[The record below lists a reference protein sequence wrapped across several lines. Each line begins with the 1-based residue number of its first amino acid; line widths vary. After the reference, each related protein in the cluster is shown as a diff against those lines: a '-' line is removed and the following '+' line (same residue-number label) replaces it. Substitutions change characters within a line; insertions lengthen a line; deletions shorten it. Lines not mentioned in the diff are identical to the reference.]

1 MYDIKT
7 QKIKTFHEKV
17 GKIFEISWKKL
28 LILIF
33 ILFFFTRN
41 NTMTNITIQNTNL
54 NLKLVKFNDE
64 EQQAV
69 NARDLHKFLGSKQDF
84 STWIKARIQKYGFI
98 ENEDFI
104 VDKENT
110 QIHDKINSPKRATA
124 TDGGFE
130 KATAKPLVKSAP
142 QIYGT
147 MDRAIP
153 MGFSKI
159 DYYISLDMA
168 KELAMIENNKK
179 GREVR
184 KYFIQ
189 CEKLLKQKI
198 AEEQQTQLIKQSKKL
213 LALEN
218 KLQDAQI
225 KACQFD
231 ALVAQSGFLNFRK
244 VAKELELNERSL
256 KSWLIQNDWISLRGS
271 QKKMSPKSWTIRKK
285 YMVFKHQLTE
295 SGDISTYP
303 MALFSYKGIKEIQRR
318 LMTLG
323 LHAQRGLF

>member
-17 GKIFEISWKKL
+17 EKIFEISWEKL
-28 LILIF
+28 LILNF
-33 ILFFFTRN
+33 ILFFYKEKTMQNIIKLADISNFGNLMSSREIAELCEKRHDHVIRDIRRMLGDLDPKKDAPKFGDISVEAPAVQGFKESVYLDAYGREKPEYLLN
-41 NTMTNITIQNTNL
+41 FELTMTLISGYNVVLRNRIIKRWQELELQQQQIQL
-54 NLKLVKFNDE
+54 
-64 EQQAV
+64 A
-69 NARDLHKFLGSKQDF
+69 KQ
-84 STWIKARIQKYGFI
+84 
-98 ENEDFI
+98 
-104 VDKENT
+104 
-110 QIHDKINSPKRATA
+110 
-124 TDGGFE
+124 
-130 KATAKPLVKSAP
+130 
-142 QIYGT
+142 
-147 MDRAIP
+147 
-153 MGFSKI
+153 
-159 DYYISLDMA
+159 
-168 KELAMIENNKK
+168 NK
-179 GREVR
+179 
-184 KYFIQ
+184 Q
-189 CEKLLKQKI
+189 
-198 AEEQQTQLIKQSKKL
+198 L

>member
-1 MYDIKT
+1 MKNIIKLTDISNFENLMSSRE
-7 QKIKTFHEKV
+7 IAELCEKRHDHV
-17 GKIFEISWKKL
+17 IRDIRRMLEYLEPKKDEPKFGGISDEAPAVQGFKESVYLDAYGREKPEYLLNFEL
-28 LILIF
+28 
-33 ILFFFTRN
+33 
-41 NTMTNITIQNTNL
+41 TMTLISGYNVVLRNRIIKRWQELELQQQQIQLT
-54 NLKLVKFNDE
+54 
-64 EQQAV
+64 
-69 NARDLHKFLGSKQDF
+69 
-84 STWIKARIQKYGFI
+84 
-98 ENEDFI
+98 
-104 VDKENT
+104 
-110 QIHDKINSPKRATA
+110 
-124 TDGGFE
+124 
-130 KATAKPLVKSAP
+130 
-142 QIYGT
+142 
-147 MDRAIP
+147 
-153 MGFSKI
+153 
-159 DYYISLDMA
+159 
-168 KELAMIENNKK
+168 
-179 GREVR
+179 
-184 KYFIQ
+184 
-189 CEKLLKQKI
+189 
-198 AEEQQTQLIKQSKKL
+198 KQSKQL

-271 QKKMSPKSWTIRKK
+271 QKKMSPKAWTIRKK

>member
-1 MYDIKT
+1 MKNIIKLADISNFENLMSSRE
-7 QKIKTFHEKV
+7 IAELCEKRHDHV
-17 GKIFEISWKKL
+17 IRDIRRMLEDLGEEIGAPKFGGTSSEAPAVQGFKESVYLDVQGKERPEILLNFEL
-28 LILIF
+28 
-33 ILFFFTRN
+33 
-41 NTMTNITIQNTNL
+41 TMTLISGYNVVLRNRIIKRWQELELQQQQIQL
-54 NLKLVKFNDE
+54 
-64 EQQAV
+64 A
-69 NARDLHKFLGSKQDF
+69 KQNN
-84 STWIKARIQKYGFI
+84 RI
-98 ENEDFI
+98 
-104 VDKENT
+104 
-110 QIHDKINSPKRATA
+110 
-124 TDGGFE
+124 
-130 KATAKPLVKSAP
+130 L
-142 QIYGT
+142 
-147 MDRAIP
+147 M
-153 MGFSKI
+153 
-159 DYYISLDMA
+159 
-168 KELAMIENNKK
+168 
-179 GREVR
+179 
-184 KYFIQ
+184 
-189 CEKLLKQKI
+189 
-198 AEEQQTQLIKQSKKL
+198 
-213 LALEN
+213 LEN

>member
-1 MYDIKT
+1 MTNLIKLTDIS
-7 QKIKTFHEKV
+7 
-17 GKIFEISWKKL
+17 IFENLMSSREIAQICGKRHDNVIRDILRMFKDLELEIPKKEDSSNL
-28 LILIF
+28 
-33 ILFFFTRN
+33 RN
-41 NTMTNITIQNTNL
+41 
-54 NLKLVKFNDE
+54 D
-64 EQQAV
+64 
-69 NARDLHKFLGSKQDF
+69 HHSDF
-84 STWIKARIQKYGFI
+84 
-98 ENEDFI
+98 
-104 VDKENT
+104 
-110 QIHDKINSPKRATA
+110 
-124 TDGGFE
+124 
-130 KATAKPLVKSAP
+130 
-142 QIYGT
+142 
-147 MDRAIP
+147 RAIY
-153 MGFSKI
+153 
-159 DYYISLDMA
+159 DYRNFVSEILLNFELTITLISGYNVVLRNRIIKRWQELELQQQQIQLA
-168 KELAMIENNKK
+168 KQNK
-179 GREVR
+179 
-184 KYFIQ
+184 Q
-189 CEKLLKQKI
+189 
-198 AEEQQTQLIKQSKKL
+198 L

>member
-1 MYDIKT
+1 MKNIIKLTDISNFENLMSSRE
-7 QKIKTFHEKV
+7 IAELCEKEHKNIV
-17 GKIFEISWKKL
+17 RDIRRMLEDLGDDATGSNLSPLKVQESSYLDKKGEKRIEYLLDFEL
-28 LILIF
+28 
-33 ILFFFTRN
+33 
-41 NTMTNITIQNTNL
+41 TMTLISGYNVVLRNRIIKRWQELELQQQQIQL
-54 NLKLVKFNDE
+54 
-64 EQQAV
+64 A
-69 NARDLHKFLGSKQDF
+69 KQ
-84 STWIKARIQKYGFI
+84 
-98 ENEDFI
+98 
-104 VDKENT
+104 
-110 QIHDKINSPKRATA
+110 
-124 TDGGFE
+124 
-130 KATAKPLVKSAP
+130 
-142 QIYGT
+142 
-147 MDRAIP
+147 
-153 MGFSKI
+153 
-159 DYYISLDMA
+159 
-168 KELAMIENNKK
+168 NK
-179 GREVR
+179 
-184 KYFIQ
+184 Q
-189 CEKLLKQKI
+189 
-198 AEEQQTQLIKQSKKL
+198 L

-218 KLQDAQI
+218 KLQDAQIKLQDAQI

>member
-1 MYDIKT
+1 MQNIIKLADISNFENLMSSREIANLT
-7 QKIKTFHEKV
+7 EKNHQHIMRDIRRMLEDLGAEIGASKFGRTSSKAPAV
-17 GKIFEISWKKL
+17 QGFKESVYLDVQGKERPEILLNFEL
-28 LILIF
+28 
-33 ILFFFTRN
+33 
-41 NTMTNITIQNTNL
+41 TMTLISGYNVILRNRIIKRWQELELQQQQIQL
-54 NLKLVKFNDE
+54 
-64 EQQAV
+64 A
-69 NARDLHKFLGSKQDF
+69 KQ
-84 STWIKARIQKYGFI
+84 
-98 ENEDFI
+98 
-104 VDKENT
+104 
-110 QIHDKINSPKRATA
+110 
-124 TDGGFE
+124 
-130 KATAKPLVKSAP
+130 
-142 QIYGT
+142 
-147 MDRAIP
+147 
-153 MGFSKI
+153 
-159 DYYISLDMA
+159 
-168 KELAMIENNKK
+168 NK
-179 GREVR
+179 
-184 KYFIQ
+184 Q
-189 CEKLLKQKI
+189 
-198 AEEQQTQLIKQSKKL
+198 L

>member
-17 GKIFEISWKKL
+17 EKFFEISWNSL
-28 LILIF
+28 NFYF
-33 ILFFFTRN
+33 ILFFYKE
-41 NTMTNITIQNTNL
+41 NTMKNITIQNTNL

-69 NARDLHKFLGSKQDF
+69 NARDLHKFLESKQDF
-84 STWIKARIQKYGFI
+84 STWIKARIRKYGFI

-104 VDKENT
+104 VDKENA

-130 KATAKPLVKSAP
+130 KTTAKTLVKSAP

-198 AEEQQTQLIKQSKKL
+198 AEEQQTQLIKQSKQL

-295 SGDISTYP
+295 SGDIITYP

>member
-1 MYDIKT
+1 MQNIIKLTDISNFENLMSSREIANLT
-7 QKIKTFHEKV
+7 EKNHQHIMRDIRRMLEDLGAEIGASKFGRTSSEAPAV
-17 GKIFEISWKKL
+17 QGFKESVYLDVQGKERPEILLNFEL
-28 LILIF
+28 
-33 ILFFFTRN
+33 
-41 NTMTNITIQNTNL
+41 TMTLISGYNVILRNRIIKRWQELELQQQQIQLAKQNT
-54 NLKLVKFNDE
+54 
-64 EQQAV
+64 Q
-69 NARDLHKFLGSKQDF
+69 
-84 STWIKARIQKYGFI
+84 
-98 ENEDFI
+98 
-104 VDKENT
+104 
-110 QIHDKINSPKRATA
+110 
-124 TDGGFE
+124 
-130 KATAKPLVKSAP
+130 
-142 QIYGT
+142 
-147 MDRAIP
+147 
-153 MGFSKI
+153 
-159 DYYISLDMA
+159 
-168 KELAMIENNKK
+168 
-179 GREVR
+179 
-184 KYFIQ
+184 
-189 CEKLLKQKI
+189 
-198 AEEQQTQLIKQSKKL
+198 L

-225 KACQFD
+225 KLQDAQLKACQFD

>member
-1 MYDIKT
+1 MQNIIKLTDISNFENLMSSREIA
-7 QKIKTFHEKV
+7 QICEKEHKNIV
-17 GKIFEISWKKL
+17 RDIRRMLEDLGEETTGSNLSPLKVQESFYLDKKGEKRIEYLLDFEL
-28 LILIF
+28 
-33 ILFFFTRN
+33 
-41 NTMTNITIQNTNL
+41 TMTLISGYNVILRNRIIKRWQELELQQQQIQL
-54 NLKLVKFNDE
+54 
-64 EQQAV
+64 A
-69 NARDLHKFLGSKQDF
+69 KQ
-84 STWIKARIQKYGFI
+84 
-98 ENEDFI
+98 
-104 VDKENT
+104 
-110 QIHDKINSPKRATA
+110 
-124 TDGGFE
+124 
-130 KATAKPLVKSAP
+130 
-142 QIYGT
+142 
-147 MDRAIP
+147 
-153 MGFSKI
+153 
-159 DYYISLDMA
+159 
-168 KELAMIENNKK
+168 NK
-179 GREVR
+179 
-184 KYFIQ
+184 Q
-189 CEKLLKQKI
+189 
-198 AEEQQTQLIKQSKKL
+198 L

-218 KLQDAQI
+218 KLQDTQIKLQDAQI

>member
-1 MYDIKT
+1 MQNIIKLADISNFENLMSSREIAELTEKRHDHVIRDIRRMFKDLELEIPKKEDSSNLGNDHHSDFRAIYDYRNFVSEILLN
-7 QKIKTFHEKV
+7 
-17 GKIFEISWKKL
+17 FEL
-28 LILIF
+28 
-33 ILFFFTRN
+33 
-41 NTMTNITIQNTNL
+41 TMTLISGYNVILRNRIIKRWQELELQQQQIQ
-54 NLKLVKFNDE
+54 
-64 EQQAV
+64 
-69 NARDLHKFLGSKQDF
+69 
-84 STWIKARIQKYGFI
+84 
-98 ENEDFI
+98 
-104 VDKENT
+104 
-110 QIHDKINSPKRATA
+110 
-124 TDGGFE
+124 
-130 KATAKPLVKSAP
+130 
-142 QIYGT
+142 
-147 MDRAIP
+147 
-153 MGFSKI
+153 
-159 DYYISLDMA
+159 
-168 KELAMIENNKK
+168 LA
-179 GREVR
+179 
-184 KYFIQ
+184 
-189 CEKLLKQKI
+189 
-198 AEEQQTQLIKQSKKL
+198 KQSQQIL
-213 LALEN
+213 VLEN

>member
-1 MYDIKT
+1 MQNIIKLADISNFENLMSSREIANLT
-7 QKIKTFHEKV
+7 EKNHQHIMRDIRRMLEDLGAEIGASKFGRTSSKAPAV
-17 GKIFEISWKKL
+17 QGFKESVYLDVQGKERPEILLNFEL
-28 LILIF
+28 
-33 ILFFFTRN
+33 
-41 NTMTNITIQNTNL
+41 TMTLISGYNVILRNRIIKRWQELELQQQQIQL
-54 NLKLVKFNDE
+54 
-64 EQQAV
+64 A
-69 NARDLHKFLGSKQDF
+69 KQ
-84 STWIKARIQKYGFI
+84 
-98 ENEDFI
+98 
-104 VDKENT
+104 
-110 QIHDKINSPKRATA
+110 
-124 TDGGFE
+124 
-130 KATAKPLVKSAP
+130 
-142 QIYGT
+142 
-147 MDRAIP
+147 
-153 MGFSKI
+153 
-159 DYYISLDMA
+159 
-168 KELAMIENNKK
+168 NK
-179 GREVR
+179 
-184 KYFIQ
+184 Q
-189 CEKLLKQKI
+189 
-198 AEEQQTQLIKQSKKL
+198 L

-231 ALVAQSGFLNFRK
+231 ALVAHSGFLNFRK

>member
-1 MYDIKT
+1 MKNIIKLTDISNFENLMSSREIAELTGKQHVHILRDIRKMLEDLEPKKDESKFGCISVEAPT
-7 QKIKTFHEKV
+7 IQGFKESVYLDAYGREKPEYLLN
-17 GKIFEISWKKL
+17 FEL
-28 LILIF
+28 
-33 ILFFFTRN
+33 
-41 NTMTNITIQNTNL
+41 TMTLISGYNVVLRNRIIKRWQELELQQQQIQLT
-54 NLKLVKFNDE
+54 
-64 EQQAV
+64 
-69 NARDLHKFLGSKQDF
+69 
-84 STWIKARIQKYGFI
+84 
-98 ENEDFI
+98 
-104 VDKENT
+104 
-110 QIHDKINSPKRATA
+110 
-124 TDGGFE
+124 
-130 KATAKPLVKSAP
+130 
-142 QIYGT
+142 
-147 MDRAIP
+147 
-153 MGFSKI
+153 
-159 DYYISLDMA
+159 
-168 KELAMIENNKK
+168 
-179 GREVR
+179 
-184 KYFIQ
+184 
-189 CEKLLKQKI
+189 
-198 AEEQQTQLIKQSKKL
+198 KQSKQL

-271 QKKMSPKSWTIRKK
+271 QKKMSPKAWTIRKK

>member
-1 MYDIKT
+1 MKNIIKLTDISNFENLMSSREIAELCEKRHDHVIRDIRRMFKDLELEIPKKEDSPNLGNDLHSDFRVIYDYRS
-7 QKIKTFHEKV
+7 FVSE
-17 GKIFEISWKKL
+17 IFLNFEL
-28 LILIF
+28 
-33 ILFFFTRN
+33 
-41 NTMTNITIQNTNL
+41 TMTLISGYNVVLRNRIIKRWQELELQQQQIQLT
-54 NLKLVKFNDE
+54 
-64 EQQAV
+64 
-69 NARDLHKFLGSKQDF
+69 KQNNQLL
-84 STWIKARIQKYGFI
+84 AL
-98 ENEDFI
+98 EN
-104 VDKENT
+104 
-110 QIHDKINSPKRATA
+110 
-124 TDGGFE
+124 
-130 KATAKPLVKSAP
+130 
-142 QIYGT
+142 
-147 MDRAIP
+147 
-153 MGFSKI
+153 
-159 DYYISLDMA
+159 
-168 KELAMIENNKK
+168 
-179 GREVR
+179 
-184 KYFIQ
+184 
-189 CEKLLKQKI
+189 
-198 AEEQQTQLIKQSKKL
+198 QLIKQSEQL

-323 LHAQRGLF
+323 LQAQRGLF

>member
-17 GKIFEISWKKL
+17 EKIFEISWKKL

-33 ILFFFTRN
+33 ILFFYKEATMQNIIKLTDISNFENLMSSREIAQICEKEHKNIVRDIRRMLEDLGEETTGSNLSPLKVQESFYLDKKGEKRIEYLLDFEL
-41 NTMTNITIQNTNL
+41 TMTLISGYNVILRNRIIKRWQELELQQQQIQL
-54 NLKLVKFNDE
+54 
-64 EQQAV
+64 A
-69 NARDLHKFLGSKQDF
+69 KQ
-84 STWIKARIQKYGFI
+84 
-98 ENEDFI
+98 
-104 VDKENT
+104 
-110 QIHDKINSPKRATA
+110 
-124 TDGGFE
+124 
-130 KATAKPLVKSAP
+130 
-142 QIYGT
+142 
-147 MDRAIP
+147 
-153 MGFSKI
+153 
-159 DYYISLDMA
+159 
-168 KELAMIENNKK
+168 NK
-179 GREVR
+179 
-184 KYFIQ
+184 Q
-189 CEKLLKQKI
+189 
-198 AEEQQTQLIKQSKKL
+198 L

-218 KLQDAQI
+218 KLQDTQIKLQDAQI

>member
-1 MYDIKT
+1 M
-7 QKIKTFHEKV
+7 Q
-17 GKIFEISWKKL
+17 
-28 LILIF
+28 
-33 ILFFFTRN
+33 
-41 NTMTNITIQNTNL
+41 NITIQNTNL

-69 NARDLHKFLGSKQDF
+69 NARDLHKFLEVGRDF
-84 STWIKARIQKYGFI
+84 SNWIRGRIQKYGFI

-104 VDKENT
+104 VDKENA

-198 AEEQQTQLIKQSKKL
+198 AEEQQIQLTKQSKKL

-323 LHAQRGLF
+323 LHAHSGLFEYSIRK

>member
-1 MYDIKT
+1 
-7 QKIKTFHEKV
+7 
-17 GKIFEISWKKL
+17 
-28 LILIF
+28 
-33 ILFFFTRN
+33 
-41 NTMTNITIQNTNL
+41 MTNIIIQNTNL

-69 NARDLHKFLGSKQDF
+69 NARDLHKFLESKQDF
-84 STWIKARIQKYGFI
+84 STWIKARIRKYGFI

-104 VDKENT
+104 VDKENA

-130 KATAKPLVKSAP
+130 KTTAKTLVKSAP

-198 AEEQQTQLIKQSKKL
+198 AEEQQIQLAKQNNQI

-225 KACQFD
+225 KARQFD
-231 ALVAQSGFLNFRK
+231 ELVAQAGFLNFRK

-323 LHAQRGLF
+323 LQQAQRGLF

>member
-1 MYDIKT
+1 
-7 QKIKTFHEKV
+7 
-17 GKIFEISWKKL
+17 
-28 LILIF
+28 
-33 ILFFFTRN
+33 
-41 NTMTNITIQNTNL
+41 MTNIIIQNTNL

-69 NARDLHKFLGSKQDF
+69 NARDLHKFLESKQDF
-84 STWIKARIQKYGFI
+84 STWIKGRIQKYGFI

-104 VDKENT
+104 IDKENA
-110 QIHDKINSPKRATA
+110 QIHNKINSPKRATA

-130 KATAKPLVKSAP
+130 KTTAETLVKSVP

-198 AEEQQTQLIKQSKKL
+198 AEEQQIQFAKQSNQI

-323 LHAQRGLF
+323 LQAQRGLF

>member
-1 MYDIKT
+1 MQNIIKLADISNFENLMSSREIAELTEKRHDHVIRDIRRMFKDLELEIPKKEDSSNLGNDHHSDFRAIYDYRNFVSEILLN
-7 QKIKTFHEKV
+7 
-17 GKIFEISWKKL
+17 FEL
-28 LILIF
+28 
-33 ILFFFTRN
+33 
-41 NTMTNITIQNTNL
+41 TMTLISGYNVVLRNRIIKRWQELELQQQQIQL
-54 NLKLVKFNDE
+54 
-64 EQQAV
+64 A
-69 NARDLHKFLGSKQDF
+69 KQ
-84 STWIKARIQKYGFI
+84 
-98 ENEDFI
+98 
-104 VDKENT
+104 
-110 QIHDKINSPKRATA
+110 
-124 TDGGFE
+124 
-130 KATAKPLVKSAP
+130 
-142 QIYGT
+142 
-147 MDRAIP
+147 
-153 MGFSKI
+153 
-159 DYYISLDMA
+159 
-168 KELAMIENNKK
+168 NK
-179 GREVR
+179 
-184 KYFIQ
+184 Q
-189 CEKLLKQKI
+189 
-198 AEEQQTQLIKQSKKL
+198 L

-218 KLQDAQI
+218 KLQDTQIKLQDAQI

>member
-1 MYDIKT
+1 MIYFNTNENSIVNAKIETLVNNNGEKMMSSREIAELCEKRHKHVIRDICKMLDNLGINLT
-7 QKIKTFHEKV
+7 GPNLGSLNFKEQTYKDAKGEMRKEYLLD
-17 GKIFEISWKKL
+17 FEL
-28 LILIF
+28 
-33 ILFFFTRN
+33 
-41 NTMTNITIQNTNL
+41 TMTLISGYNVVLRNRIIKRWQELELQQQQIQL
-54 NLKLVKFNDE
+54 
-64 EQQAV
+64 A
-69 NARDLHKFLGSKQDF
+69 KQ
-84 STWIKARIQKYGFI
+84 
-98 ENEDFI
+98 
-104 VDKENT
+104 
-110 QIHDKINSPKRATA
+110 
-124 TDGGFE
+124 
-130 KATAKPLVKSAP
+130 
-142 QIYGT
+142 
-147 MDRAIP
+147 
-153 MGFSKI
+153 
-159 DYYISLDMA
+159 
-168 KELAMIENNKK
+168 NK
-179 GREVR
+179 
-184 KYFIQ
+184 Q
-189 CEKLLKQKI
+189 
-198 AEEQQTQLIKQSKKL
+198 L

-271 QKKMSPKSWTIRKK
+271 QKKMSPKAWTIRKK

>member
-1 MYDIKT
+1 MKNIIKLTDISNFENLMSSREIAQITGKRHLHILRDIRRMLEDLE
-7 QKIKTFHEKV
+7 QEKGESKFGFTSSEPPTV
-17 GKIFEISWKKL
+17 QGFKENVYLDVQGKERPEILLNFEL
-28 LILIF
+28 
-33 ILFFFTRN
+33 
-41 NTMTNITIQNTNL
+41 TMTLISGYNVVLRNRIIKRWQELELQQQQIQL
-54 NLKLVKFNDE
+54 
-64 EQQAV
+64 A
-69 NARDLHKFLGSKQDF
+69 KQ
-84 STWIKARIQKYGFI
+84 
-98 ENEDFI
+98 
-104 VDKENT
+104 
-110 QIHDKINSPKRATA
+110 
-124 TDGGFE
+124 
-130 KATAKPLVKSAP
+130 
-142 QIYGT
+142 
-147 MDRAIP
+147 
-153 MGFSKI
+153 
-159 DYYISLDMA
+159 
-168 KELAMIENNKK
+168 NK
-179 GREVR
+179 
-184 KYFIQ
+184 Q
-189 CEKLLKQKI
+189 
-198 AEEQQTQLIKQSKKL
+198 L

-271 QKKMSPKSWTIRKK
+271 QKKMSPKAWTIRKK

>member
-1 MYDIKT
+1 MK
-7 QKIKTFHEKV
+7 
-17 GKIFEISWKKL
+17 
-28 LILIF
+28 
-33 ILFFFTRN
+33 
-41 NTMTNITIQNTNL
+41 NITIQNTNL

-69 NARDLHKFLGSKQDF
+69 NARDLHKFLESKQDF
-84 STWIKARIQKYGFI
+84 STWIKARIRKYGFI

-104 VDKENT
+104 VDKENA

-130 KATAKPLVKSAP
+130 KTTAKTLVKSAP

-198 AEEQQTQLIKQSKKL
+198 AEEQQIQLAKQNKQL
-213 LALEN
+213 LVLEN
-218 KLQDAQI
+218 KLQDAQIKLQDAQI